1 MTEIGKLNKYKCFQP
16 YGHASKGRPKGYRL
30 IRVFFVY
37 DIKHD
42 LRHRAR
48 LVAGGHMTPVESSS
62 YSSVISLKSMRMAIL
77 YGELNGL
84 KCMAGDIGSAY
95 LEAYTQEKVC
105 FVASA
110 AFGALAGHILIVVK
124 ALYGLRTSG
133 VRYRERFAD
142 TLRDMGFKSCV
153 NEPDLWMRRNGL
165 IWEFVC
171 VYVDDLL
178 AILVLPKVFFDTLVK
193 KYKYQLKGVEE
204 IKYHLGGNYFRD
216 PDGTLCW
223 GAQKYIK
230 RLLENFER
238 EHDHL

>member
-1 MTEIGKLNKYKCFQP
+1 
-16 YGHASKGRPKGYRL
+16 
-30 IRVFFVY
+30 
-37 DIKHD
+37 
-42 LRHRAR
+42 
-48 LVAGGHMTPVESSS
+48 
-62 YSSVISLKSMRMAIL
+62 
-77 YGELNGL
+77 
-84 KCMAGDIGSAY
+84 
-95 LEAYTQEKVC
+95 
-105 FVASA
+105 
-110 AFGALAGHILIVVK
+110 
-124 ALYGLRTSG
+124 
-133 VRYRERFAD
+133 
-142 TLRDMGFKSCV
+142 
-153 NEPDLWMRRNGL
+153 MRRNGL